1 MWPWEHAVIGYIAYS
16 LAVHLF
22 RRRSPTGPEA
32 VTVVF
37 ASVFPDLIDKPLA
50 WEFGVF
56 SSGYGIAH
64 SVFFAV
70 PMATAVFLV
79 TAVIDRKEIGAAF
92 ATGYLLHLPADVI
105 PHYILDGRLP
115 VTRILWPIG
124 TTESSYPDGF
134 TGTFRTYFTDSAA
147 ALLSWPPSLYV
158 LAVGGMMA
166 FSALLW
172 VYDGMP
178 GVREPVIFLRERIRN
193 RREQSGRKL

>member
-1 MWPWEHAVIGYIAYS
+1 MWPWEHAVIGYLAYS

-56 SSGYGIAH
+56 PSGHGIAH

-70 PMATAVFLV
+70 PTTAAVFVATA
-79 TAVIDRKEIGAAF
+79 AIDRREIGAAF

-105 PHYILDGRLP
+105 PHYILNGQLP
-115 VTRILWPIG
+115 VSRVLWPVA
-124 TTESSYPDGF
+124 TTESSYPGGF

-147 ALLSWPPSLYV
+147 ALLSGPPSLYV
-158 LAVGGMMA
+158 FVIGGVMTLC
-166 FSALLW
+166 ALLW

-178 GVREPVIFLRERIRN
+178 GVREPVVYLSRRVRNWER
-193 RREQSGRKL
+193 